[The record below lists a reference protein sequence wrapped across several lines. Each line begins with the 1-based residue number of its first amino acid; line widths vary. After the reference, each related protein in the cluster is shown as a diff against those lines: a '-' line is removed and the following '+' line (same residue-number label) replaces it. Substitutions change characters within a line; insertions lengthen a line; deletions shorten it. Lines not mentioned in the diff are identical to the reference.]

1 MTIFELLSW
10 DAFGSGWFWSL
21 LLMQWFAHALW
32 VMGIPVDMLRGSD
45 MARLDLIIDWR
56 KARLIEFVQGLNIIL
71 VIAVSCVVSILVVFG
86 FWYKIETFLA
96 VCLLI
101 LPELVIFWLCYNT
114 AIMLS
119 KLNALDHS
127 KLNYINVLHYKIY
140 VVGGVTFLMAGIFG
154 YGYEVLQ

>member
-32 VMGIPVDMLRGSD
+32 VMGIPVDMLRSSD

-56 KARLIEFVQGLNIIL
+56 KARLIEFVQRLNIIL
-71 VIAVSCVVSILVVFG
+71 VIAVSCIVGILVVFG
-86 FWYKIETFLA
+86 FWYKIEMFLA

-114 AIMLS
+114 ALMLS
-119 KLNALDHS
+119 KLNALDHY
-127 KLNYINVLHYKIY
+127 KLNYINILRYKIY
-140 VVGGVTFLMAGIFG
+140 VIGSVTLLMAGIFG
-154 YGYEVLQ
+154 YGYEVL

>member
-32 VMGIPVDMLRGSD
+32 VMGIPADMLRGSD
-45 MARLDLIIDWR
+45 IARLNLIIDWR
-56 KARLIEFVQGLNIIL
+56 RSRLIEFVQGLNIIL
-71 VIAVSCVVSILVVFG
+71 VIAVSFVVSILFVFG

-96 VCLLI
+96 FCLLI
-101 LPELVIFWLCYNT
+101 LPELVIFCLCYNT

-119 KLNALDHS
+119 KLNTLDQS
-127 KLNYINVLHYKIY
+127 KSYYINILHYKIY
-140 VVGGVTFLMAGIFG
+140 VVGSVTFLMAGIFG
-154 YGYEVLQ
+154 YGYEVL